1 MKAAHYSFLFVLI
14 LISPGMFSA
23 TESKVVLH
31 AVRTK
36 HPITIDGKLL
46 EPEWKDEYAVSSFV
60 QRDPQEGSAP
70 TEKTVVDI
78 LYDDNAIYIGAR
90 MYDSSPKSIIARLGR
105 KDVVQNSD
113 RFVFYVDPYHD
124 KRSGYYF
131 AVNAAGTKYDGT
143 LMNDTWDDNSWDGV
157 WEGKAH
163 IDDKGWTVEM
173 RIPYSQLRF
182 QKTDHCVWGVNFKR
196 EIARK
201 NETDYLVYMPKNAS
215 GFVSRFP
222 DLTGLENISPPRR
235 LEIIPYA
242 TSKAEFNH
250 PSAGDPFNDGSSFKP
265 GVGLDAKIG
274 LGTNLTLNATV
285 NPDFGQV
292 EVDPA
297 VVNLSDVETFF
308 PEKRPFFIEGSNIFN
323 FGQGGANNYWGF
335 NWSDPKAF
343 YSRRIGRPPQGS
355 LPDADFVSEPDGT
368 RILGAAKLTGKVG
381 NGWNIGA
388 LSAFTTRET
397 ADLQL
402 NGNRFQ
408 SEVEPYTY
416 YGVFRGQKDFEEGK
430 RDIGFMST
438 VSNRF
443 FNGTQLQDEL
453 NGRSLFFGTD
463 GWTFFGKDREWV
475 LTGWA
480 GASRVSGTAA
490 RITEL
495 EEDPQHYFQRPDAS
509 YVSVDP
515 NATSLTGYAARI
527 YLNKEKGNVF
537 VNSAFGL
544 ISPKFDVNDLGFLW
558 RADVVNFHTV
568 VAYKWT
574 KPGKWFQYNDI
585 GGAVFR
591 SLDFGGNTT
600 WAGFY
605 LYGNPQFRNYYSIS
619 WDAAWNNETTTNDTR
634 TRGGPQT
641 LNLPGY
647 QLDLSLNSDDRK
659 SWVFGVGGNYYES
672 RNSRSRAIFWSAEWK
687 PMPNVSIS
695 AAPNYSYDATPA
707 GWVNSF
713 VDPLATATFGKRYV
727 FAQLNQKT
735 LSASLRL
742 NWTFSP
748 NLSFQLYGQP
758 LISSGNYAHFK
769 ELARPRSY
777 DFDIFNPN
785 FITIVGDNIT
795 IDPDGPGPASSIS
808 FTNPN
813 FNFKS
818 LRGNAILRW
827 EYRPGS
833 TVYFVWTQSRSESET
848 IGELQL
854 GHSFEKL
861 WSAKA
866 DNIFLVKFSYYW
878 NP

>member
-1 MKAAHYSFLFVLI
+1 MKAAGYFFILSLI
-14 LISPGMFSA
+14 LISC
-23 TESKVVLH
+23 TDLQ
-31 AVRTK
+31 AVSIRAIRTK
-36 HPITIDGKLL
+36 GTISIDGKLT
-46 EPEWKDEYAVSSFV
+46 EPEWRDVNAVSNFV
-60 QRDPQEGSAP
+60 QSDPKEGSAP
-70 TEKTVVDI
+70 TEKTLVDI

-90 MYDSSPKSIIARLGR
+90 MFDSSPKQIIARLGR
-105 KDVVQNSD
+105 KDVLLNSD
-113 RFVFYVDPYHD
+113 RFVFFIDPYHD
-124 KRSGYYF
+124 KRTGYYF

-143 LMNDTWDDNSWDGV
+143 LLNDTWDDNSWDGV

-163 IDDKGWTVEM
+163 IDEKGWTVEM

-182 QKTDHCVWGVNFKR
+182 QQSERYAWGINFKR

-201 NETDYLVYMPKNAS
+201 NESDCLVYKPKNGT

-222 DLTGLENISPPRR
+222 ELTGIENISPPRR

-250 PSAGDPFNDGSSFKP
+250 PSSGDPFHSGSSFNP
-265 GVGLDAKIG
+265 GVGADAKVG
-274 LGTNLTLNATV
+274 LGTNLTLNGTI

-308 PEKRPFFIEGSNIFN
+308 PEKRPFFIEGSSIFS

-335 NWSDPKAF
+335 NWSDPQIF

-355 LPDADFVSEPDGT
+355 LPSADFVEEPDGT
-368 RILGAAKLTGKVG
+368 SILGAVKLTGKIG

-388 LSAFTTRET
+388 LSAFTARET

-402 NGNRFQ
+402 NGDRFQ
-408 SEVEPYTY
+408 TEVEPYTY
-416 YGVFRGQKDFEEGK
+416 YGVFRGQKDFDEG
-430 RDIGFMST
+430 RRAIGFMST
-438 VSNRF
+438 ISHRF
-443 FNGTQLQDEL
+443 FNGTQLENEL

-463 GWTFFGKDREWV
+463 GWTFLGSDKTWV

-480 GASRVSGTAA
+480 GLSKANGTAD
-490 RITEL
+490 RITDLQEN
-495 EEDPQHYFQRPDAS
+495 PQHYFQRPDAS

-515 NATSLTGYAARI
+515 NATSLTGYAGRV
-527 YLNKEKGNVF
+527 YLNKEKGNFF
-537 VNSAFGL
+537 VNSAFGF

-558 RADVVNFHTV
+558 RADVINFH
-568 VAYKWT
+568 AGGGYKWT
-574 KPGKWFQYNDI
+574 QPGKLFQYNDI

-591 SLDFGGNTT
+591 SLDFGLNTT

-605 LYGNPQFRNYYSIS
+605 VFGNPQFHNYYSIS
-619 WDAAWNNETTTNDTR
+619 WDAAWNNETTLNNTR

-647 QLDLSLNSDDRK
+647 QLDLTVTSDDRK
-659 SWVFGVGGNYYES
+659 KWVFSVGQNYYES
-672 RNSRSRAIFWSAEWK
+672 PNSRTRAYFGSIEWK

-695 AAPNYSYDATPA
+695 AGPNYEYDGSPG
-707 GWVNSF
+707 GWVDSF
-713 VDPLATATFGKRYV
+713 GDPLATYTFGKRYV

-735 LSASLRL
+735 LSANLRL
-742 NWTFSP
+742 SWTFSP
-748 NLSFQLYGQP
+748 NLSLQLYGQP
-758 LISSGNYAHFK
+758 LVSSGDYSNFK
-769 ELARPRSY
+769 ELAAVRSY
-777 DFDIFNPN
+777 DFNLFNPA
-785 FITIVGDNIT
+785 FTSIQGDQIT
-795 IDPDGPGPASSIS
+795 IDPDGAGPAPVITFS
-808 FTNPN
+808 NPN

-833 TVYFVWTQSRSESET
+833 TVYFVWTQNRSENET
-848 IGELQL
+848 IGDFQL
-854 GHSFEKL
+854 GRSIGKL

-866 DNIFLVKFSYYW
+866 DNIFLVKFSYFW